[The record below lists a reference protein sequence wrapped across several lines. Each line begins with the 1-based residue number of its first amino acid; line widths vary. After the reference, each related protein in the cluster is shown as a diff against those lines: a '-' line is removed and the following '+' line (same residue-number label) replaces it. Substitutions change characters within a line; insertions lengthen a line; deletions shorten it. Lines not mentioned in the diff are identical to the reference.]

1 MRTNVV
7 TGRARS
13 MIILILVLCLAAA
26 LVTGCFLKKKVV
38 DERMLDGPGMVY
50 QGWLLDEALAGN
62 WASQDG
68 RYALT
73 IEGFRFSFAIDGE
86 ELVAMEDTNGFYHG
100 FNGTELTGR
109 QDLTVYYSEIS
120 RGEETV
126 ASIEEFWYEDGHV
139 YMVLSFPDDE
149 TEEIIFDKEEENA

>member
-1 MRTNVV
+1 
-7 TGRARS
+7 
-13 MIILILVLCLAAA
+13 
-26 LVTGCFLKKKVV
+26 
-38 DERMLDGPGMVY
+38 
-50 QGWLLDEALAGN
+50 
-62 WASQDG
+62 
-68 RYALT
+68 
-73 IEGFRFSFAIDGE
+73 
-86 ELVAMEDTNGFYHG
+86 MEDTNGFYHG

-109 QDLTVYYSEIS
+109 QDLTVYYCEIS